1 MRHPAAPVMAT
12 DVKFFM
18 PQVCH
23 ESGHIG
29 CHCAFGVIGV
39 VFAGGRF
46 VGLAVAAEVWDDEGV
61 VREEVGSYEVPY

>member
-1 MRHPAAPVMAT
+1 MRYPSSSVMSA
-12 DVKFFM
+12 DVKCFM
-18 PQVCH
+18 SQVCH

-46 VGLAVAAEVWDDEGV
+46 VGLAVAAEVWEDEGV
-61 VREEVGSYEVPY
+61 VREEEWGDEVPY